1 MAKYIE
7 HSKLADVERVLLQLV
22 EYANHLND
30 DELDKTLDML
40 DDATAKILLKKRR
53 MFG

>member
-1 MAKYIE
+1 MTKYIE
-7 HSKLADVERVLLQLV
+7 HSNLAKVERALLQLV
-22 EYANHLND
+22 EFANHLNN

>member
-1 MAKYIE
+1 MTKYIE
-7 HSKLADVERVLLQLV
+7 HSKLANVERALLQLV
-22 EYANHLND
+22 EYANYLNE